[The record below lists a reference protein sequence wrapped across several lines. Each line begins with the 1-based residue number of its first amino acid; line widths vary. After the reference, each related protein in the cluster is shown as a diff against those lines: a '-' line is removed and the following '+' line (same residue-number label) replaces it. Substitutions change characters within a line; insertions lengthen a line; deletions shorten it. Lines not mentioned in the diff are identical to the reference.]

1 MGGQACV
8 FYGAAEFSR
17 DVDIALLA
25 DGDNLERLRAALLE
39 LEAETIAVPPF
50 DVAFLLKGHAVHFG
64 CHHPEANGV
73 RLDVMAVMRGVD
85 PFPVLWER
93 RTTVELQGLSVE
105 LLSLPDLVRAKK
117 TQRDQDW
124 PMIRRLVEADY
135 FTHRDRPTDRQ
146 IEFWLKE
153 LRTPALLIELA
164 AAHQRMAE
172 TLVPIRPLLRAAL
185 DSNPALVEQELT
197 QEQERERERDR
208 RYWEPLRAE
217 LQELRRD
224 RR

>member
-8 FYGAAEFSR
+8 LYGAAEFSR
-17 DVDIALLA
+17 DVDITLLA
-25 DGDNLERLRAALLE
+25 DGDNLERLRTALLD
-39 LEAETIAVPPF
+39 LEAEIVAVPPF
-50 DVAFLLKGHAVHFG
+50 DGAFLQKGHAVHFR

-85 PFPVLWER
+85 RFPLLWER

-105 LLSLPDLVRAKK
+105 LLSLADLVRAKK

-135 FTHRDRPTDRQ
+135 FTHRDRPTDPQ
-146 IEFWLKE
+146 IEFWLSE
-153 LRTPALLIELA
+153 LRTSALLIELT
-164 AAHQRMAE
+164 AAHQRTAE
-172 TLVPIRPLLRAAL
+172 TLIPARPLLRAAL
-185 DSNPALVEQELT
+185 DSNAALVEQGLT

-217 LQELRRD
+217 LQALRRD